1 MAVADKKDI
10 DFTELERELEAA
22 IDQDTRYWLQNDAKI
37 RAVNQR
43 VATYDEFRDIVKAA
57 HLKPLKKK
65 DISGSGSNDSSSS
78 RGSFVW
84 NSIASGKKKP
94 AAERQEK
101 HDMENDVYPRSASN
115 QVDLQRALSS
125 TSEFMQM
132 WRSLDGSERRYAA
145 LQRVGT
151 GALGRLF
158 STTEIPV
165 GLLGEIL
172 EAALHFR
179 ASTHEIC
186 FVVKMLETLT
196 KAKRFCLTLEF
207 LSSGEKATCKQL
219 LSKLNNSLQG
229 QQQDLA
235 ERGVTEWTLRQL
247 HNAYRV

>member
-1 MAVADKKDI
+1 MAVADKEDI
-10 DFTELERELEAA
+10 DFTELEKELEAA
-22 IDQDTRYWLQNDAKI
+22 IDQDSRYWLQNDAKI

-65 DISGSGSNDSSSS
+65 DIVGSSDSSSS
-78 RGSFVW
+78 RSGFVW
-84 NSIASGKKKP
+84 NSIASGKKKAP
-94 AAERQEK
+94 SDRQEK
-101 HDMENDVYPRSASN
+101 HDMENDVYPRSASH

-132 WRSLDGSERRYAA
+132 WRSLDDSERRYAV
-145 LQRVGT
+145 LQHIGT

-179 ASTHEIC
+179 ASTNEIC
-186 FVVKMLETLT
+186 FIVKMLETLT

-219 LSKLNNSLQG
+219 LSKLNSSLQG

>member
-1 MAVADKKDI
+1 MAVADKEDI
-10 DFTELERELEAA
+10 DFTELEKELEAA
-22 IDQDTRYWLQNDAKI
+22 IDQDTRYWLQNEAKI
-37 RAVNQR
+37 SAVNQR

-57 HLKPLKKK
+57 HLKPIKKK
-65 DISGSGSNDSSSS
+65 DITGNNDTSSS

-84 NSIASGKKKP
+84 NSIASSKKRP
-94 AAERQEK
+94 TADRQDK
-101 HDMENDVYPRSASN
+101 HDMENDVYPRSATN
-115 QVDLQRALSS
+115 PVDLQKALSS

-132 WRSLDGSERRYAA
+132 WRSIDGSERRYAA
-145 LQRVGT
+145 LQQIGT
-151 GALGRLF
+151 GAIGRLF

-172 EAALHFR
+172 EAALYFR
-179 ASTHEIC
+179 ESTNEIC

-219 LSKLNNSLQG
+219 LSKLNSSLQG